1 MPIIQMP
8 MIRTKKSPLEAAAY
22 CAAAEGPRAGMST
35 PRSGGRGVAAVF
47 LMTLMLVGCDANNA
61 QVDFRIAAGAVPSGI
76 FRTIDG
82 VTPLNGENDPDD
94 WRTAPIYAT
103 SGFFVA
109 QRASPNPARLSV
121 PDVVQIVVHTDSRIP
136 GGLQLVARSGINERI
151 VLTSFLDIPG
161 PGDYVFT
168 FFASEI
174 LGAQARE
181 LWRLVLFDSR
191 GEPVT
196 YGDLQLEQ

>member
-8 MIRTKKSPLEAAAY
+8 MIRTAVSAFL
-22 CAAAEGPRAGMST
+22 
-35 PRSGGRGVAAVF
+35 VA
-47 LMTLMLVGCDANNA
+47 LSLSGCDANNA
-61 QVDFRIAAGAVPSGI
+61 QADFRIAAGAAPSGI
-76 FRTIDG
+76 FRTVDG

-94 WRTAPIYAT
+94 WRTAPIYAS
-103 SGFFVA
+103 SGFLVV

-136 GGLQLVARSGINERI
+136 GGLQVVARDGSNERF
-151 VLTSFLDIPG
+151 VLTPFVDLPG
-161 PGDYVFT
+161 AGNYVIT

-174 LGAQARE
+174 LGAQAGD

-196 YGDLQLEQ
+196 YGDLQIEQ